1 MSRARLL
8 ALRLHGFKSF
18 AEPTIVEFGE
28 GISAVVGPNGAGKSN
43 LVDALRWA
51 LGEQGRSLRIRKAED
66 VIFAGSERRA
76 ALGMAD
82 VTIVLDNAD
91 RLLPVDYAV
100 VELGRRLYRSGEN
113 DYLLNRTRIRLRDL
127 VDLLDAAHLAD
138 NAFLFIGQGL
148 VDQALALR
156 PEERRPLFEE
166 VAGVRRHERR
176 RRRAEEQLAEAEAN
190 LVRVSDLVAELRP
203 HARRLATQAERLAAQ
218 STALRELAEALL
230 VEAHRRWAEAA
241 TRVRRARAERE
252 AAEAALEAAVAAARS
267 GEDEAA
273 RLRATVERLGAV
285 IDERRREHEAALVA
299 LTAVRLQEAR
309 QASEVEALDRERA
322 RLATAAAAA
331 RSDLEAA
338 TAVLAE
344 AVPEPDDD
352 TAATLAAVERALADA
367 RAELDLLRRTQ
378 TAEDERRAAMER
390 AEALRRAEAEAARRR
405 RDDLRR
411 RLAET
416 EGAVAGLRAQLATAV
431 EQRDRLERALETAR
445 GVLEAARAQVA
456 AARAATMAAEA
467 ELATVEGAHRERLAA
482 ATGIRTRL
490 AELERLV
497 GRGGGG
503 GRLAP
508 SDRALV
514 AGLEVAEDFRAAV
527 AAALGDLASA
537 VVVGASELSDL
548 IAARRGAGIYVVD
561 DWLDASPATEPT
573 AATMGPSE
581 VAEPA
586 AREFLARVQAAG
598 GGRLAD
604 VLDGKRG
611 DLARHLLSRTVWVPS
626 PEAVLSLGSP
636 PPGWTVVS
644 RDGQLRVEGPRL
656 RVGDPDPLLERRAA
670 LDGARQELIGLE
682 AELAELDDRRR
693 AAQASLEAAR
703 SAERAAETDAARADV
718 EARRA
723 AGALDGARRDVE
735 RLEREVAW
743 QTTNLERLAAAF
755 RSAEESLR
763 DLDLAPVEPGEP
775 RPGSA
780 GGASELEV
788 ELRRRET
795 ALRELEH
802 RRAELAARLAEAEG
816 ARRGAEARRA
826 RAEAIREQVAARLAE
841 LREAEA
847 ELAARAAEVGRARE
861 ELAAELER
869 AEGRE
874 RDARAGLDAV
884 RATVEAER
892 SRLAALEAELLA
904 RREAVRAAEDAHR
917 RAESAEVEARLAL
930 DACRERVVL
939 DLAGLGDHAETI
951 LAAVVADVGGAR
963 GTGGAM
969 RPGAARVGEG
979 AAGRV
984 SEERSG
990 GEVGSPSDPDDG
1002 GELGGRGSSGWL
1014 EAAVDRLAASW
1025 EATEPPAE
1033 GPLPRRIAQLRR
1045 RVAELGA
1052 VNPFAAQEY
1061 AEVKARLE
1069 RLEAQEA
1076 DLRRAIEGT
1085 RRLIGEL
1092 NDLVARQFTTTFEA
1106 LGAAFERRFRQLF
1119 GGGQA
1124 RLLLTEP
1131 GDLATTG
1138 IDIVARPPGKK
1149 LQPLAMLSGGER
1161 ALTAVALLFAM
1172 LEVRPV
1178 PFCVLDEVDAALDE
1192 ANVGRFRSALRELA
1206 ATTQF
1211 VVITHNRGT
1220 IEEADALY
1228 GVTVGDD
1235 SVSRVI
1241 SLRLDEARDLAAQ
1254 GQAATVGR

>member
-1 MSRARLL
+1 MSGARLL
-8 ALRLHGFKSF
+8 ALRLQGFKSF
-18 AEPTIVEFGE
+18 AEPTVVEFGP

-127 VDLLDAAHLAD
+127 VDLLDAAHLAE

-203 HARRLATQAERLAAQ
+203 HARRLATQAERLAVQ
-218 STALRELAEALL
+218 SSVLRELAEILL
-230 VEAHRRWAEAA
+230 ADAHRRWAEAA
-241 TRVRRARAERE
+241 TRVRTARAERE
-252 AAEAALEAAVAAARS
+252 AAEAALGAAVAAARS

-273 RLRATVERLGAV
+273 RLRATVEGLGAA
-285 IDERRREHEAALVA
+285 IEERRREHEAAQAAVTA
-299 LTAVRLQEAR
+299 LRLQEAR

-322 RLATAAAAA
+322 RLTAAAAAA
-331 RSDLEAA
+331 RSELEA
-338 TAVLAE
+338 TAAALAE
-344 AVPEPDDD
+344 AIPEADDD
-352 TAATLAAVERALADA
+352 TAAALAAVERALADA

-405 RDDLRR
+405 RDDLQRR
-411 RLAET
+411 FAET
-416 EGAVAGLRAQLATAV
+416 EGTLAELRAQLAAAV
-431 EQRDRLERALETAR
+431 EERERLERAVEGAR
-445 GVLEAARAQVA
+445 GALEAAGADA
-456 AARAATMAAEA
+456 ATARAATAAVEA
-467 ELATVEGAHRERLAA
+467 ELATVEAAHRERLAA
-482 ATGIRTRL
+482 ATGIRARL
-490 AELERLV
+490 AELEQLV
-497 GRGGGG
+497 GRDARAR
-503 GRLAP
+503 RLAP
-508 SDRALV
+508 GDRALV
-514 AGLEVAEDFRAAV
+514 AGLEVPEDFRAAV
-527 AAALGDLASA
+527 AAALGDLVSA
-537 VVVGASELSDL
+537 AVVGASELPGLIGGGRSD
-548 IAARRGAGIYVVD
+548 GVYVVD
-561 DWLDASPATEPT
+561 DWLAAPPAPERL
-573 AATMGPSE
+573 AVSVGRSDD
-581 VAEPA
+581 AEPA
-586 AREFLARVQAAG
+586 SRAFLARVRAAG

-604 VLDGKRG
+604 VVDGVRG
-611 DLARHLLSRTVWVPS
+611 DLARGLLARTVWVPS
-626 PEAVLSLGSP
+626 HDAVLSLGPP
-636 PPGWTVVS
+636 PPGWTIVS
-644 RDGQLRVEGPRL
+644 RDGQLRVDGPRL
-656 RVGDPDPLLERRAA
+656 RVGDPDPRLERQAA
-670 LDGARQELIGLE
+670 LEAARRELTGLE
-682 AELAELDDRRR
+682 AELGKLDERRR
-693 AAQASLEAAR
+693 AARLRVEAAR
-703 SAERAAETDAARADV
+703 SSERAAETAAARVEV
-718 EARRA
+718 EARA
-723 AGALDGARRDVE
+723 ATRALDGARREVE
-735 RLEREVAW
+735 RLERDVAW
-743 QTTNLERLAAAF
+743 QAAHLERLAAAL
-755 RSAEESLR
+755 RSAEETVR
-763 DLDLAPVEPGEP
+763 DLSVPSVEAGEP
-775 RPGSA
+775 RPGST
-780 GGASELEV
+780 ASTSDLEV
-788 ELRRRET
+788 EVRRRET
-795 ALRELEH
+795 ALGELDR
-802 RRAELAARLAEAEG
+802 RRAALAARLAETEA
-816 ARRGAEARRA
+816 ARRAAEARRA
-826 RAEAIREQVAARLAE
+826 RAEVTREQAAARLAE
-841 LREAEA
+841 IRLAEA
-847 ELAARAAEVGRARE
+847 ELDARAAELSRARE
-861 ELAAELER
+861 GLAGELAR
-869 AEGRE
+869 AEARE
-874 RDARAGLDAV
+874 RDARAALEAV
-884 RATVEAER
+884 RASIEAER
-892 SRLAALEAELLA
+892 SRLAGVEADLLA
-904 RREAVRAAEDAHR
+904 RREAVRAAEDAYR

-939 DLAGLGDHAETI
+939 DLAGLGDQAEAI
-951 LAAVVADVGGAR
+951 LAPIVGDVSRAEWTGEAVRVAEGGAG
-963 GTGGAM
+963 GTS
-969 RPGAARVGEG
+969 EG
-979 AAGRV
+979 RAEPVDA
-984 SEERSG
+984 SLSG
-990 GEVGSPSDPDDG
+990 PDDFGEVG
-1002 GELGGRGSSGWL
+1002 GRGPSGWL
-1014 EAAVDRLAASW
+1014 QAAVDRLTASW
-1025 EATEPPAE
+1025 EAKEPPAE
-1033 GPLPRRIAQLRR
+1033 GPPVRRIAQLRR

-1061 AEVKARLE
+1061 ADVKARLE

-1076 DLRRAIEGT
+1076 DLRGAIEGT

-1092 NDLVARQFTTTFEA
+1092 NELVARQFTTTFEA

-1138 IDIVARPPGKK
+1138 IDIVARPPGKR

-1192 ANVGRFRSALRELA
+1192 ANIGRFRSALRELA

-1254 GQAATVGR
+1254 GQAARAGR